1 MPPSTP
7 PSLAAAVRARD
18 PVPVAGAGLFVAF
31 MAAGYYYNV
40 TFVQLGLLDLGT
52 RLVGLSRA
60 AVSVWMAVL
69 ALVTLAVAVA
79 VGVTMDRR
87 GLGGDLRAKLRLLLG
102 VVVVQLLLTVAA
114 PAVRTEAAFGSWIVL
129 AAVALGVGVP
139 ASFSLAVDLVPVPDR
154 GAVAAAATAVAYVA
168 ANAVPVAWEVE
179 SFARVMV
186 VALLPGAVALAALAT
201 GRPAALGRWV
211 DRWAAQHETH
221 GVGRFCRPAPV
232 PTRSAAFAFPLVLM
246 FGVFFVDS
254 LGFLQLVE
262 TPVLVQHAWQAPERS
277 TRWFIAGAH
286 VAGALAAG
294 VLYANFD
301 RRWLFLWTFGLFSM
315 SHLLYTTDVR
325 LAAWFPALAAGGPSL
340 VNPGLYAVAVSF
352 YTTLN
357 FALWPDLST
366 TETVGRHVALGVGL
380 AGWLATFLST
390 AVALYLQ
397 SAEVTLLTHLN
408 LVNALALLLFVGLAL
423 AVYLRGALAAREV
436 AA

>member
-1 MPPSTP
+1 MSRSAP

-18 PVPVAGAGLFVAF
+18 PVPLLGAGLFVAF

-52 RLVGLSRA
+52 RLVGLSRV
-60 AVSVWMAVL
+60 AVSAWMAVL
-69 ALVTLAVAVA
+69 AVLTLVVAVA
-79 VGVTMDRR
+79 AGVAMDAR
-87 GLGGDLRAKLRLLLG
+87 GWGRDLRVKLRLLFG
-102 VVVVQLLLTVAA
+102 VVVLQLALTLVV
-114 PAVRTEAAFGSWIVL
+114 PAVGSPAAFGAWIVL

-154 GAVAAAATAVAYVA
+154 GAVAAVVTAAAYVA
-168 ANAVPVAWEVE
+168 ANTYPAEWAVGAF
-179 SFARVMV
+179 SRVMV
-186 VALLPGAVALAALAT
+186 AAMLPGAVVLGVLAF
-201 GRPAALGRWV
+201 GGLGVV
-211 DRWAAQHETH
+211 DRWAAQHETY
-221 GVGRFCRPAPV
+221 GVGRFCRPTPV
-232 PTRSAAFAFPLVLM
+232 ATRSAAFAFPLVLM

-254 LGFLQLVE
+254 LGFLRIIE
-262 TPVLVQHAWQAPERS
+262 TPVFLQHAWQSPAAS
-277 TRWFIAGAH
+277 TRLFIAGAH

-315 SHLLYTTDVR
+315 THLLYTTDVR
-325 LAAWFPALAAGGPSL
+325 LAAWFPALVSGGPSL
-340 VNPGLYAVAVSF
+340 VNPALYAVAVSF

-366 TETVGRHVALGVGL
+366 PANVGRHVALGVGL

-390 AVALYLQ
+390 AVALYLG
-397 SAEVTLLTHLN
+397 SVEVTLLSHLN
-408 LVNALALLLFVGLAL
+408 LVNALALLLFVGLGL
-423 AVYLRGALAAREV
+423 SIYVRGARGAREV